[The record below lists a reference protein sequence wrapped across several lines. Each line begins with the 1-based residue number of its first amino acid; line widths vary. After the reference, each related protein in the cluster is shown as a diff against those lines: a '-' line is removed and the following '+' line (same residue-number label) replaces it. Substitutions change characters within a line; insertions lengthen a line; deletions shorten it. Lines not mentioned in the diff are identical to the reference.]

1 MGQMKGKASI
11 EFEHPPVIISAG
23 AVVGKKE
30 GDGPLGQLFDQV
42 EQDDM
47 FGKDNWEQA
56 ESAMQKRTADLVI
69 EKGGIRKGDLRYL
82 FAGDLLGQL
91 IATSFGTVDLEI
103 PLFGLYGACS
113 TMGEALSLGAMA
125 VNGGYANQVMSMAS
139 SHFATAEKQFRFPLA
154 YGNQRPMSA
163 TWTVTGCGAV
173 VIAGDRKNGLAR
185 IAGITTGRQYPG
197 ITKVEVIETGS
208 PADAEQYADIVDT
221 VFAAPDQSQVPVGS
235 LSYKTDQADTSV
247 VLNPYEF
254 DWQWQTE
261 DGQTSTSQVDGSAAD
276 GNGTLNE
283 TIVDARI
290 PNAVD
295 AFVAFSV
302 NPTSLEIERRPL
314 VKGETAKIDPQSD
327 GEDVP
332 CTLGDDGTAALRIEP
347 NYLYEV
353 KATFPQGEAEY
364 AFYTID

>member
-1 MGQMKGKASI
+1 M
-11 EFEHPPVIISAG
+11 
-23 AVVGKKE
+23 
-30 GDGPLGQLFDQV
+30 
-42 EQDDM
+42 
-47 FGKDNWEQA
+47 
-56 ESAMQKRTADLVI
+56 
-69 EKGGIRKGDLRYL
+69 
-82 FAGDLLGQL
+82 
-91 IATSFGTVDLEI
+91 
-103 PLFGLYGACS
+103 
-113 TMGEALSLGAMA
+113 
-125 VNGGYANQVMSMAS
+125 
-139 SHFATAEKQFRFPLA
+139 
-154 YGNQRPMSA
+154 
-163 TWTVTGCGAV
+163 
-173 VIAGDRKNGLAR
+173 
-185 IAGITTGRQYPG
+185 
-197 ITKVEVIETGS
+197 
-208 PADAEQYADIVDT
+208 DT

-302 NPTSLEIERRPL
+302 NPTSLEIERQPL

-347 NYLYEV
+347 NYFYEV